1 MKIEEIRALS
11 NEELRHAEDEVARD
25 SFRLRFQHN
34 TGQLS
39 DSASLRKTRKT
50 IARIKTI
57 LRQRQLAEDK
67 KR

>member
-11 NEELRHAEDEVARD
+11 TDELRHAEGEVALD

-34 TGQLS
+34 TGQLAN
-39 DSASLRKTRKT
+39 SASLRKTRKT

-57 LRQRQLAEDK
+57 LRQRELVEDK